1 MGRGRGDIMR
11 QKRKNQTHTED
22 EKTPQYSP
30 NTHTLNTLPAQI
42 VILGVSVARGE
53 LERLGWG
60 RADSELTVG

>member
-1 MGRGRGDIMR
+1 MR

-53 LERLGWG
+53 LERLGLG
-60 RADSELTVG
+60 EG